1 MDTWAVI
8 SLACGLP
15 DPSSTAL
22 GKLRRAAISEF
33 TASVHLRG
41 THLRAAIPSLLAMCG
56 APARRLPSRI
66 EHQPSNG
73 YLLPAALVT
82 VKTADCI
89 DARFGVHSALLPFT
103 APPVWTSVP
112 CQFLPWAFMPCCSI
126 GGLMGRTA

>member
-1 MDTWAVI
+1 MHELFQVRMDTWAVI

-41 THLRAAIPSLLAMCG
+41 THLRAAIVASNVWRASQAVAVPYRTSTFKRLLAAC
-56 APARRLPSRI
+56 RSSHR
-66 EHQPSNG
+66 EN
-73 YLLPAALVT
+73 
-82 VKTADCI
+82 CI

-103 APPVWTSVP
+103 APLDVG
-112 CQFLPWAFMPCCSI
+112 AMPI
-126 GGLMGRTA
+126 FAMGFHALL